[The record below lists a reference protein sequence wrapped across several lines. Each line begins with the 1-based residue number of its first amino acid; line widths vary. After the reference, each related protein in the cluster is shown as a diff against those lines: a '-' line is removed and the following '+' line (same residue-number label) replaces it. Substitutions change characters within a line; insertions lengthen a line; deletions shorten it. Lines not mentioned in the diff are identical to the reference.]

1 MRISDWSSDVCSSD
15 LDADAAQL
23 VDRMLGRLGLQLT
36 GVADVRHKREVKEHA
51 VATADID
58 RELTDRL
65 QEGQGLDVADCA
77 ADLADH
83 EIDGV
88 GLADDR
94 DAVLAQIGRASSRE
108 RVCQSV

>member
-23 VDRMLGRLGLQLT
+23 VDRMLGWLCLQLP
-36 GVADVRHKREVKEHA
+36 GVADVRHKREVKEQA

-65 QEGQGLDVADCA
+65 PEGQGTD
-77 ADLADH
+77 
-83 EIDGV
+83 ET
-88 GLADDR
+88 
-94 DAVLAQIGRASSRE
+94 GRASCMVKVGQYVVLSG
-108 RVCQSV
+108 VAVSSNIKN